1 MAKVSEWREIS
12 QKNSKITL
20 EEGAKMV
27 GIPKKTLDD
36 YYAHLKLGTEHGF
49 DFKQNL
55 EQKIGVLRQ
64 FVRER
69 STKKKT
75 ES

>member
-1 MAKVSEWREIS
+1 
-12 QKNSKITL
+12 
-20 EEGAKMV
+20 MV